1 MAIGARKQPL
11 YDQLV
16 DILTEKIDHEYR
28 AGDMIPSERELSE
41 RYGLSRTTV
50 RLALQEL
57 ERLGL
62 VVRQHGRGTFVTDR
76 SAKATNLMQSYSFTE
91 QMRAMGREPE
101 TTILEFCEMEADKN
115 LAEHM
120 GLRIGDRIFKLKRLA
135 LQELERLGLV
145 VRQHGRGT
153 FVTDRS
159 AKATNL
165 MQSYSFTEQMRAMGR
180 EPETTILEF
189 CEMEA
194 DKNLAEHMGLRIG
207 DRIFKLKRLRSADN
221 MPMMVE
227 RSYLPVR
234 QFLSLKRPL
243 LERKPLYDVIEQ
255 DFQQK
260 IRVAEEEF
268 YASIARPTDAHLLG
282 IVEGSPVLDLVRTTY
297 NESNEVVEYTLSVA
311 RADQFKYK
319 VYHQRSN

>member
-120 GLRIGDRIFKLKRLA
+120 GLHPKYVSAILNGHREPADAEQKF
-135 LQELERLGLV
+135 
-145 VRQHGRGT
+145 
-153 FVTDRS
+153 RS
-159 AKATNL
+159 ALDELVALK
-165 MQSYSFTEQMRAMGR
+165 SSVH
-180 EPETTILEF
+180 PE
-189 CEMEA
+189 
-194 DKNLAEHMGLRIG
+194 
-207 DRIFKLKRLRSADN
+207 
-221 MPMMVE
+221 
-227 RSYLPVR
+227 
-234 QFLSLKRPL
+234 
-243 LERKPLYDVIEQ
+243 
-255 DFQQK
+255 
-260 IRVAEEEF
+260 
-268 YASIARPTDAHLLG
+268 
-282 IVEGSPVLDLVRTTY
+282 
-297 NESNEVVEYTLSVA
+297 
-311 RADQFKYK
+311 
-319 VYHQRSN
+319 

>member
-91 QMRAMGREPE
+91 QMRAMGR
-101 TTILEFCEMEADKN
+101 D
-115 LAEHM
+115 
-120 GLRIGDRIFKLKRLA
+120 
-135 LQELERLGLV
+135 
-145 VRQHGRGT
+145 
-153 FVTDRS
+153 
-159 AKATNL
+159 
-165 MQSYSFTEQMRAMGR
+165 
-180 EPETTILEF
+180 PETTILEF

-227 RSYLPVR
+227 
-234 QFLSLKRPL
+234 
-243 LERKPLYDVIEQ
+243 
-255 DFQQK
+255 
-260 IRVAEEEF
+260 RVAEEEF

>member
-1 MAIGARKQPL
+1 M
-11 YDQLV
+11 
-16 DILTEKIDHEYR
+16 
-28 AGDMIPSERELSE
+28 
-41 RYGLSRTTV
+41 
-50 RLALQEL
+50 
-57 ERLGL
+57 
-62 VVRQHGRGTFVTDR
+62 TDR
-76 SAKATNLMQSYSFTE
+76 SAKVTNLTQSYSFTE

-101 TTILEFCEMEADKN
+101 TTILDFCEMEADKN

-120 GLRIGDRIFKLKRLA
+120 G
-135 LQELERLGLV
+135 
-145 VRQHGRGT
+145 
-153 FVTDRS
+153 
-159 AKATNL
+159 
-165 MQSYSFTEQMRAMGR
+165 
-180 EPETTILEF
+180 
-189 CEMEA
+189 C
-194 DKNLAEHMGLRIG
+194 RIG

-234 QFLSLKRPL
+234 KFLSLKRPL

-319 VYHQRSN
+319 VYHQRSD

>member
-120 GLRIGDRIFKLKRLA
+120 GLRIGDRIF
-135 LQELERLGLV
+135 
-145 VRQHGRGT
+145 
-153 FVTDRS
+153 
-159 AKATNL
+159 
-165 MQSYSFTEQMRAMGR
+165 
-180 EPETTILEF
+180 
-189 CEMEA
+189 
-194 DKNLAEHMGLRIG
+194 
-207 DRIFKLKRLRSADN
+207 
-221 MPMMVE
+221 MMVE

>member
-91 QMRAMGREPE
+91 QMRAMGRDPE

-115 LAEHM
+115 LAE
-120 GLRIGDRIFKLKRLA
+120 
-135 LQELERLGLV
+135 
-145 VRQHGRGT
+145 
-153 FVTDRS
+153 
-159 AKATNL
+159 
-165 MQSYSFTEQMRAMGR
+165 
-180 EPETTILEF
+180 
-189 CEMEA
+189 
-194 DKNLAEHMGLRIG
+194 
-207 DRIFKLKRLRSADN
+207 
-221 MPMMVE
+221 
-227 RSYLPVR
+227 
-234 QFLSLKRPL
+234 RPL

>member
-16 DILTEKIDHEYR
+16 DILTDKIDHEYR
-28 AGDMIPSERELSE
+28 PGDMIPSERELSE

-62 VVRQHGRGTFVTDR
+62 VVRQHGRGTFVADR
-76 SAKATNLMQSYSFTE
+76 SAQTTNLMQSYSFTE
-91 QMRAMGREPE
+91 QMRALGREPE

-120 GLRIGDRIFKLKRLA
+120 NLHIGDR
-135 LQELERLGLV
+135 V
-145 VRQHGRGT
+145 
-153 FVTDRS
+153 
-159 AKATNL
+159 
-165 MQSYSFTEQMRAMGR
+165 
-180 EPETTILEF
+180 
-189 CEMEA
+189 
-194 DKNLAEHMGLRIG
+194 
-207 DRIFKLKRLRSADN
+207 FKLKRLRSADN

-227 RSYLPVR
+227 RTYLPVR
-234 QFLSLKRPL
+234 KFLSLKRPM
-243 LERKPLYDVIEQ
+243 LEHRALYDVIEQ
-255 DFQQK
+255 DYHEK

-268 YASIARPTDAHLLG
+268 FASIARPADAHLLDIG
-282 IVEGSPVLDLVRTTY
+282 EGSPVLDLVRTTY
-297 NESNEVVEYTLSVA
+297 DVG

-319 VYHQRSN
+319 VYHQRGE